1 MQLRWAIA
9 ILLGA
14 IVSSPHHP
22 AFSRDVSSV
31 LNEADVSAQLQQI
44 PGWVRDGDTLVC
56 RYTFADFKEAIAFIA
71 QLVDPAD
78 ALGHHPDMAI
88 SYNRVD
94 FYITTHDAG
103 GLTQLDIDLARQIAA
118 RAQAASP
125 PQRCLAEN

>member
-1 MQLRWAIA
+1 MQPRWVIG

-14 IVSSPHHP
+14 IVSSPHYP
-22 AFSRDVSSV
+22 AFSRDASP
-31 LNEADVSAQLQQI
+31 LLTEANVSAQLQQI
-44 PGWVRDGDTLVC
+44 PGWMRDGDALVC
-56 RYTFADFKEAIAFIA
+56 RYTFADFKEAIAFVT

-94 FYITTHDAG
+94 FYLTTHDAG
-103 GLTQLDIDLARQIAA
+103 GLTQLDLDLARQIAA

-125 PQRCLAEN
+125 PHSCLPVN